1 MECTDVGEFW
11 EMSKWVE
18 KEKNLM
24 EDLKVLTEA
33 LIQEEWEQALQ
44 TTFSTGW

>member
-1 MECTDVGEFW
+1 MEGTDVREFW